1 MWFLSI
7 SKYNAYL
14 EVLMGKYLSN
24 GIGLYSN
31 VDDKISV
38 CCLSMML
45 NPLVSRNVSVT
56 IYVSQITFPP
66 TGSWI
71 FFLKIL
77 HFSPKTNSFCL
88 YTQIVSK
95 PPPTPPHPLVSRN
108 ISVSIYVSQ
117 YFIFKNY
124 FIPHFTTK
132 YIFKIISPQY

>member
-7 SKYNAYL
+7 SKYNAFL

-95 PPPTPPHPLVSRN
+95 PPPPIIKKKYMLYKNVHLFLTLDPSCSFSVQNRN
-108 ISVSIYVSQ
+108 IIQ
-117 YFIFKNY
+117 FQHGI
-124 FIPHFTTK
+124 TK
-132 YIFKIISPQY
+132 